1 MKPRLTRIGIGLA
14 LTLCGALAAASSA
27 AADYHLTKIKEISG
41 SSGHNRASYIEL
53 QMYAPGQNQLAGHDI
68 TFWNAPAFIGGQPN
82 PIGSVTL
89 AGPNPPNA
97 QNQRTILIGDINVA
111 GADYTIPDSDAD
123 LDTFLDSESFGNIL
137 PAGAICF
144 ESVPI
149 DCISWGG
156 GDFSGQSRIPDHSS
170 PYFSPMPTAFSLR
183 RRVDKHGCA
192 TALDA
197 ADDTNNNTGDFV
209 QGLREPTPNSATPA
223 ETLCPT
229 AHCGGELA
237 TTIGTAGPNTLIGTP
252 RRDVIAGLGGND
264 ILRGLAGNDVLCGGA
279 GRDRLIGGGG
289 RDRLFG
295 QAGNDVCKGGPKKDT
310 ARKCE
315 TKRTI

>member
-14 LTLCGALAAASSA
+14 LTLFGALAAASSA
-27 AADYHLTKIKEISG
+27 AADYHLVKIKEVSG
-41 SSGHNRASYIEL
+41 SAGHNRATYIEL
-53 QMYAPGQNQLAGHDI
+53 QMYSPGQTNLAGHNIQIWD
-68 TFWNAPAFIGGQPN
+68 ASGVVGGMFVPIATIPIAGAN
-82 PIGSVTL
+82 PTNGE
-89 AGPNPPNA
+89 
-97 QNQRTILIGDINVA
+97 NQRTILIGDINVQNP
-111 GADYTIPDSDAD
+111 DYTMPELDDYLDAD
-123 LDTFLDSESFGNIL
+123 SVGNVL
-137 PAGAICF
+137 SAGAICF
-144 ESVPI
+144 EAVPV
-149 DCISWGG
+149 DCVSWGG
-156 GDFSGQSRIPDHSS
+156 NNFSAQSRIPDHSS
-170 PYFSPMPTAFSLR
+170 PYFSPLPTAFSLR
-183 RRVDKHGCA
+183 RRVDKHGCT

-197 ADDTNNNTGDFV
+197 SDDTNNNISDFV
-209 QGLREPTPNSATPA
+209 QGNRDPTPNSATPV

-229 AHCGGELA
+229 VRCGGAQA

-279 GRDRLIGGGG
+279 GRDKLIGGGG